1 MRRRVPLTIAFVS
14 GIVMIIQF
22 FIPHKISQ
30 DFYFTVLDWYIIVA
44 AFGLVLGVQ
53 SLVHVHISKIRRK
66 TPGYPYSIITIG
78 AVAITAISG
87 IGWGI
92 GKGSLF
98 IQIYRH
104 ITVPMGATMFALLAF
119 FMASAAFRAFRARN
133 LEATLLLVTAV
144 IVMLGRV
151 PIGFYLIPP
160 LPHVVEWILSYPSLA
175 AYRGIVIG
183 VGLGM
188 IGTALKII
196 LGIER
201 RWLGGRQ

>member
-1 MRRRVPLTIAFVS
+1 MRRRVPLAIAFFA

-22 FIPHKISQ
+22 FIPASK

-44 AFGLVLGVQ
+44 AFSLVLGVQ
-53 SLVHVHISKIRRK
+53 SLIHVHISKIRRK
-66 TPGYPYSIITIG
+66 SPGHLYSIITIT
-78 AVAITAISG
+78 AVAVTAIAG
-87 IGWGI
+87 VGWGI

-98 IQIYRH
+98 IKIYRH

-133 LEATLLLVTAV
+133 LEASLLLITAV

-151 PIGFYLIPP
+151 PIGFYLFPP
-160 LPHVVEWILSYPSLA
+160 LPNIVEWILSYPSLA
-175 AYRGIVIG
+175 AYRGIAIG

-188 IGTALKII
+188 ISTALKII

-201 RWLGGRQ
+201 RWLGERR